1 MTVARHYC
9 KRLQN
14 CKRLHYGP
22 HGADR
27 GGRMVDSPPTI
38 YDVAARAGV
47 STATVSRAL
56 NSLSSVRPSTR
67 EKVFAA
73 MEELEFVPNV
83 VARGLSSGKH
93 WILGLVF
100 MRAVVDKTIT
110 RRDSARVEE
119 ASLLY
124 TDIVIRGAEMRAAE
138 HGYSLLLSS
147 ADERHPSGL
156 TSLLN
161 LTGTVDGLILLDRV
175 LKEED
180 VAYLARRIPVVLLA
194 GRGNVDSVVTVRVD
208 NEQAMRSL
216 AEHLR
221 DVHGVTRFGF
231 VTGADES
238 PDSVAR
244 ADAFRRSISEL
255 GGTLDDVDFLKSDWT
270 SSGGEARDAGAIGES
285 RATSRGFRLCERP
298 NGGRRDLRAQGGRA
312 ARARRDC
319 GDRFRRHLA
328 DAILQS
334 VADNDSPVGKHPRR
348 GGCRRTVGDDQR
360 PKGRAAHDRA
370 AHRAGRAKELWLS
383 RRSRFARRC
392 SIERATLREASEPC
406 G

>member
-1 MTVARHYC
+1 
-9 KRLQN
+9 
-14 CKRLHYGP
+14 
-22 HGADR
+22 
-27 GGRMVDSPPTI
+27 MVDSPPTI

-67 EKVFAA
+67 DKVLAA

-100 MRAVVDKTIT
+100 TRAVIDPANHAIDDFGLV
-110 RRDSARVEE
+110 VEE

-124 TDIVIRGAEMRAAE
+124 TDIVIRGAEVRAAE

-147 ADERHPSGL
+147 ADERHPSGM

-175 LKEED
+175 LKDDD

-194 GRGNVDSVVTVRVD
+194 GRGGVDSTITVRVD

-216 AEHLR
+216 VEHLSA
-221 DVHGVTRFGF
+221 VHGVNRFGF
-231 VTGADES
+231 VTGANES

-244 ADAFRRSISEL
+244 AEAVRRFVTEF
-255 GGTLDDVDFLKSDWT
+255 GGTLDEGDYLQADWT
-270 SSGGEARDAGAIGES
+270 SSGGELAMLARLKNSTPLPQAFICANDQTAVGVIFALRAGGLRVPEDVGVTGFDDISLTRYFNPALTTIRQSGSILGEVAIDALISMLDESEEVQRTIVLPTELVVRSSCGCVEDPDTLAMGAGATDGP
-285 RATSRGFRLCERP
+285 G
-298 NGGRRDLRAQGGRA
+298 
-312 ARARRDC
+312 
-319 GDRFRRHLA
+319 
-328 DAILQS
+328 
-334 VADNDSPVGKHPRR
+334 VG
-348 GGCRRTVGDDQR
+348 
-360 PKGRAAHDRA
+360 
-370 AHRAGRAKELWLS
+370 
-383 RRSRFARRC
+383 
-392 SIERATLREASEPC
+392 
-406 G
+406 

>member
-1 MTVARHYC
+1 
-9 KRLQN
+9 
-14 CKRLHYGP
+14 
-22 HGADR
+22 
-27 GGRMVDSPPTI
+27 
-38 YDVAARAGV
+38 
-47 STATVSRAL
+47 
-56 NSLSSVRPSTR
+56 
-67 EKVFAA
+67 

-100 MRAVVDKTIT
+100 TRAVVDNDNHTLD
-110 RRDSARVEE
+110 DSVLVVEE

-270 SSGGEARDAGAIGES
+270 SSGGELAMQERLENRAPLPEAFVCANDQTAVGVIFALKAAGCACLK
-285 RATSRGFRLCERP
+285 RLR
-298 NGGRRDLRAQGGRA
+298 
-312 ARARRDC
+312 
-319 GDRFRRHLA
+319 
-328 DAILQS
+328 
-334 VADNDSPVGKHPRR
+334 
-348 GGCRRTVGDDQR
+348 
-360 PKGRAAHDRA
+360 
-370 AHRAGRAKELWLS
+370 
-383 RRSRFARRC
+383 
-392 SIERATLREASEPC
+392 
-406 G
+406 

>member
-1 MTVARHYC
+1 
-9 KRLQN
+9 
-14 CKRLHYGP
+14 
-22 HGADR
+22 
-27 GGRMVDSPPTI
+27 MVDSPPTI

-100 MRAVVDKTIT
+100 TRAVVDNDNHHPD
-110 RRDSARVEE
+110 DSVLVVEE

-147 ADERHPSGL
+147 ADERHPSGM

-175 LKEED
+175 LKDDD

-216 AEHLR
+216 AEHLYG
-221 DVHGVTRFGF
+221 VHGVTRFGF
-231 VTGADES
+231 VTGSDES

-244 ADAFRRSISEL
+244 ASAFRRFISEL
-255 GGTLDDVDFLKSDWT
+255 GGTLDEADFLKADWT
-270 SSGGEARDAGAIGES
+270 SSAGELAMQERLENPAPLPGAFVCANDQMAVGVIFALKAGGLLVPGDIAVTGFDDISLTRYFNPSLTTIRQSGSILGEVAVDALLAMMNDAHDAHRTIVLPTELIVRESCGCLEDPES
-285 RATSRGFRLCERP
+285 RAGISG
-298 NGGRRDLRAQGGRA
+298 ARA
-312 ARARRDC
+312 A
-319 GDRFRRHLA
+319 
-328 DAILQS
+328 
-334 VADNDSPVGKHPRR
+334 
-348 GGCRRTVGDDQR
+348 QR
-360 PKGRAAHDRA
+360 
-370 AHRAGRAKELWLS
+370 EVV
-383 RRSRFARRC
+383 
-392 SIERATLREASEPC
+392 
-406 G
+406 